1 MLSTIKCILF
11 MMIILSLKTKLT
23 LYLSFGWLIFSF
35 FVATTYS
42 KLNNQIIISWFDF
55 YNVYWHIFFI
65 VGSPVWLYWFLL
77 RPYKWVK
84 KILMKREKK

>member
-11 MMIILSLKTKLT
+11 MMIMLSLKTKLT

-84 KILMKREKK
+84 KILIKREKK

>member
-1 MLSTIKCILF
+1 MLSCIKYILF
-11 MMIILSLKTKLT
+11 KMITLTLKTKFT
-23 LYLSFGWLIFSF
+23 LYLSFGWLLFSF
-35 FVATTYS
+35 FIATTYS

>member
-11 MMIILSLKTKLT
+11 MMIMLSLKTKLT